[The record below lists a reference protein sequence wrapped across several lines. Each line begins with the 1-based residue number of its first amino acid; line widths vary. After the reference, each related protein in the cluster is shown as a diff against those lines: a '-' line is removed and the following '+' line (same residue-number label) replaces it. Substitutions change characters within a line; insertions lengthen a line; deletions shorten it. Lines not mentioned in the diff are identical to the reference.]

1 MVQSRMNVIAF
12 IASDPDVMTGTVKTV
27 QEGGIPVLI
36 HSDDTRE
43 PVARHFIGPDQ
54 YEGEA
59 AMAKLLA
66 DEIGGSG
73 KVAIIEGGPGNMSS
87 ELRKKG
93 AQETFAKYPGIEVVG
108 VWNGGWDRALGL
120 KVSEDIITAHP
131 DIKGIAAVND
141 EMAFGA
147 LQAARAR
154 GLTEQVKITGF
165 NGTAEAIQAVGKG
178 DLLGTVLTYCT
189 SVGTQIVRTA
199 LDVVAGTDPKDY
211 RIDTGTVP
219 LDTKLIKAISDA
231 VAPK

>member
-1 MVQSRMNVIAF
+1 
-12 IASDPDVMTGTVKTV
+12 
-27 QEGGIPVLI
+27 
-36 HSDDTRE
+36 
-43 PVARHFIGPDQ
+43 
-54 YEGEA
+54 
-59 AMAKLLA
+59 
-66 DEIGGSG
+66 
-73 KVAIIEGGPGNMSS
+73 MSS

-93 AQETFAKYPGIEVVG
+93 ANDTFATYKGIEVVG

-147 LQAARAR
+147 LQAVRAR
-154 GLTEQVKITGF
+154 GLQDQIKITGF

-189 SVGTQIVRTA
+189 AVGTQIVRTA
-199 LDVVAGTDPKDY
+199 LDVVAKTDPEGY

-219 LDTKLIKAISDA
+219 VDTKLVKAINDA
-231 VAPK
+231 MAPK